1 VCFCNYCQD
10 PHKKKHSA
18 IGTHIKEISAKKTA
32 YENYT
37 PLSGLFI
44 SDLTEIS
51 LLGRSS
57 SECAMFVII
66 IHHFFCKRSSG

>member
-1 VCFCNYCQD
+1 MCFCNYCQY
-10 PHKKKHSA
+10 PHKKKNSA
-18 IGTHIKEISAKKTA
+18 TSTHIKEISAKKKTA

-37 PLSGLFI
+37 SLPGLFI

-57 SECAMFVII
+57 SECHVCNNYTPFL
-66 IHHFFCKRSSG
+66 